1 MLNLPPEA
9 DPAVAAEVD
18 SLVAE
23 HGRDRGAL
31 LPVLQEVQRR
41 HGEISDLAVQVVA
54 DRFGV
59 PPVDVLG
66 VVTFYRF
73 LAGRRGRHVVRL
85 CRTLSCAM
93 AGADDIGARLERELG
108 VPMGGTTD
116 DGAVTVEWVHCIGQC
131 DRAPAMLVDDD
142 AVGDLDGDR
151 AAETVAAVRARDRTL
166 RDEVAVRVGPTD
178 DQRSP

>member
-1 MLNLPPEA
+1 MLTLPTDG
-9 DPAVAAEVD
+9 DPAVTASID

-23 HGRDRGAL
+23 HGRDRAAL
-31 LPVLQEVQRR
+31 LPLLQEIQAR

-54 DRFGV
+54 DRLGV

-73 LAGRRGRHVVRL
+73 LGGRRGRHVVRV

-93 AGADDIGARLERELG
+93 AGAREIGERLERELG

-116 DGAVTVEWVHCIGQC
+116 DGAMSLEWVHCIGQC
-131 DRAPAMLVDDD
+131 DGAPAMLVDDD
-142 AVGDLDGDR
+142 ACGDLDGDR
-151 AAETVAAVRARDRTL
+151 AAAAVTAVRARDAEAAR
-166 RDEVAVRVGPTD
+166 VRPTD
-178 DQRSP
+178 DHRSP